1 MRYAYFDSGEGADA
15 TGDAFC
21 LPVSSFRS
29 INCAADDV
37 ILYFEPLSDTVA
49 NSAKIILSVADGKQI
64 EVAKAI
70 AKAFATSTER
80 VIVVAD
86 DDTGEYL
93 HSDITACED
102 ASFID
107 A

>member
-1 MRYAYFDSGEGADA
+1 MRYAYFDTGEGGDA
-15 TGDAFC
+15 TGETFC
-21 LPVSSFRS
+21 LPVSRFRS

-70 AKAFATSTER
+70 ANAFATSSER
-80 VIVVAD
+80 IIVVAD

-102 ASFID
+102 SAAID